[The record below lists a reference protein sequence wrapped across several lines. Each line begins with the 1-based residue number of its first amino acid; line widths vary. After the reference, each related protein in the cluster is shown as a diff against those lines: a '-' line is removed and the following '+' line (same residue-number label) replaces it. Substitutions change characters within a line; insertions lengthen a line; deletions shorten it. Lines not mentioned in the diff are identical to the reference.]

1 MNSARI
7 GWLAVLGA
15 AVAFA
20 VPAVAQANEVT
31 NWNGIA
37 TSTLVQFPGPGG
49 GAPPALT
56 VNLAM
61 TQGAVYDAVNAI
73 QRRHRPIVLHKKFH
87 SWASLDAAVATAAY
101 GVLSSLIQ
109 DPRAGIA
116 EPLKTNLSQTLT
128 TARNSSLAAIPDG
141 AAKTEGIE
149 AGAAAA
155 EAMLARRAN
164 DGRFGPSPWV
174 SNPAPG
180 HWIPELTVPLL
191 DPTPWVANVDPFLIK
206 STSQFRTAGPLALTS
221 EQWATEFNEVKRLGR
236 VDSAVRT
243 PLQTQIA
250 LWWQSAGGPALLW
263 NPVAAQL
270 AGNAGLDVRE
280 SAFLF
285 ALVDLSGADA
295 AINCWNDK
303 YYWDFWRPWN
313 AIRRADTDGNPA
325 TVLDD
330 AAWTPLL
337 GAPYPEHPSGHLCL
351 DGAMVTAL
359 QMFFG
364 DQNEFDVR
372 SSRAPTTPL
381 LPDPRHFSRF
391 SAPLEE
397 IVEARIWAGL
407 HYRTADI
414 QGMNLGRQVTQW
426 AQTHYFQPLG

>member
-1 MNSARI
+1 MNPARV
-7 GWLAVLGA
+7 GWLAILGA
-15 AVAFA
+15 ALAFA

-164 DGRFGPSPWV
+164 DGRPCASGATISPSR
-174 SNPAPG
+174 
-180 HWIPELTVPLL
+180 IIVPR
-191 DPTPWVANVDPFLIK
+191 P
-206 STSQFRTAGPLALTS
+206 RTAAAMSGYAAVTS
-221 EQWATEFNEVKRLGR
+221 RSLRLR
-236 VDSAVRT
+236 MRT
-243 PLQTQIA
+243 
-250 LWWQSAGGPALLW
+250 
-263 NPVAAQL
+263 
-270 AGNAGLDVRE
+270 
-280 SAFLF
+280 
-285 ALVDLSGADA
+285 
-295 AINCWNDK
+295 
-303 YYWDFWRPWN
+303 
-313 AIRRADTDGNPA
+313 
-325 TVLDD
+325 
-330 AAWTPLL
+330 
-337 GAPYPEHPSGHLCL
+337 
-351 DGAMVTAL
+351 
-359 QMFFG
+359 
-364 DQNEFDVR
+364 
-372 SSRAPTTPL
+372 SS
-381 LPDPRHFSRF
+381 PR
-391 SAPLEE
+391 
-397 IVEARIWAGL
+397 
-407 HYRTADI
+407 T
-414 QGMNLGRQVTQW
+414 
-426 AQTHYFQPLG
+426 